1 MLEMLKKQFE
11 EKQAKHNELVSKYN
25 SKIESKQK
33 VESEM
38 LEIEKEIIHNQ
49 GAMKMLDDLAAKI
62 MSEQQPAEV
71 ITSDT
76 EAEIVTEA

>member
-33 VESEM
+33 VEAEM

-71 ITSDT
+71 ITSDA